1 MEHSSSELDQLRA
14 TARAH
19 TEQVAD
25 LAQRICAVPAP
36 TGNEWQ
42 RAQFVATLLQQRGYL
57 PDIDEIGNVYVRRGK
72 RGQGP
77 VLMILAHTD
86 TVFPLA
92 TPLHIRREGNIL
104 RGPSIGDN
112 SASVATMITLLEVLD
127 KLHIET
133 AVDIVAVADVGEEG
147 LGNLCGARAAVR
159 RYYDDLGAVIAL
171 DGELGRIVP
180 VSVGSKRWRV
190 TVRGT
195 GGHSFAAFGRPNAIY
210 GLARIITAIAELE
223 VPKEP
228 CTTYNVGIIEG
239 GTSVNTIAAEA
250 SALIDLRSI
259 NEVMLNRLAE
269 QVRAIIEQRAG
280 EGLHTEI
287 TVLGERPA
295 GQRSLSDPLVRAAA
309 HALEWL
315 GIEVRYGRGSTDA
328 NIPMSMNIPSI
339 CVGLTYIAGA
349 HTTDE
354 YLYVPPLGNGLAQLL
369 FLCIE
374 ASTLIDKGTIRAS
387 K

>member
-1 MEHSSSELDQLRA
+1 MLFVRA
-14 TARAH
+14 P
-19 TEQVAD
+19 
-25 LAQRICAVPAP
+25 LAMSQGVPA
-36 TGNEWQ
+36 N
-42 RAQFVATLLQQRGYL
+42 
-57 PDIDEIGNVYVRRGK
+57 DI
-72 RGQGP
+72 
-77 VLMILAHTD
+77 
-86 TVFPLA
+86 
-92 TPLHIRREGNIL
+92 
-104 RGPSIGDN
+104 
-112 SASVATMITLLEVLD
+112 
-127 KLHIET
+127 
-133 AVDIVAVADVGEEG
+133 
-147 LGNLCGARAAVR
+147 
-159 RYYDDLGAVIAL
+159 
-171 DGELGRIVP
+171 
-180 VSVGSKRWRV
+180 
-190 TVRGT
+190 
-195 GGHSFAAFGRPNAIY
+195 
-210 GLARIITAIAELE
+210 
-223 VPKEP
+223 
-228 CTTYNVGIIEG
+228 
-239 GTSVNTIAAEA
+239 IAAEA